1 MAIPS
6 AGSALSLSA
15 IQTEFGGSNPISM
28 SEYYAGGSNVPSG
41 TTGDAGNIPS
51 SGAIAVSQF
60 YGSSNRIA
68 IALTISST
76 TQSYNIY
83 SNRGG
88 TYSAGNSDVTLTVQ
102 AIVGS
107 TGASGLDT
115 GSQWTSGDTIKII
128 NNSQIVGKGNAGGAG
143 GARSGAGSAGTAGQA
158 AINLGYPV
166 TIQNNGGFIRGG
178 GGGGGGG
185 AGGSFTQPGGGQKGQ
200 TPTTVQYGGG
210 GGGGGAG
217 GSFTQPGQ
225 GGKGQTPTTVQFGG
239 GGGGGG
245 AGQQGGAG
253 GAAGQT
259 NSQTG
264 ATAAAGAAGSI
275 SGAGAGGDG
284 SAQGQGDDGG
294 GSGGHFGNAGAA
306 GQNSNQASGGGGGA
320 AGKGINLNGNQVT
333 WEDGQS
339 NVQGAVS

>member
-51 SGAIAVSQF
+51 SGAIAVSQL
-60 YGSSNRIA
+60 YGSSNRVA

-107 TGASGLDT
+107 TGASALDT

-143 GARSGAGSAGTAGQA
+143 GARSGAGSAGTAGQPA
-158 AINLGYPV
+158 LNLGYPV
-166 TIQNNGGFIRGG
+166 TIQNNGGFIR
-178 GGGGGGG
+178 
-185 AGGSFTQPGGGQKGQ
+185 
-200 TPTTVQYGGG
+200 
-210 GGGGGAG
+210 
-217 GSFTQPGQ
+217 
-225 GGKGQTPTTVQFGG
+225 
-239 GGGGGG
+239 GGGG

-264 ATAAAGAAGSI
+264 ATAAAGQAGSI

-284 SAQGQGDDGG
+284 SAQGSGDDGG

-333 WEDGQS
+333 YEDGQG
-339 NVQGAVS
+339 NIQGAVS

>member
-15 IQTEFGGSNPISM
+15 IQTEFGGSNPIAL
-28 SEYYAGGSNVPSG
+28 SEYYAGGDNVPSG
-41 TTGDAGNIPS
+41 TSGDAGSIPS

-60 YGSSNRIA
+60 YGSTNRVA

-107 TGASGLDT
+107 TGASALDT

-185 AGGSFTQPGGGQKGQ
+185 AGGSFTQPGGGSKGQ
-200 TPTTVQYGGG
+200 VPTTVQY
-210 GGGGGAG
+210 
-217 GSFTQPGQ
+217 
-225 GGKGQTPTTVQFGG
+225 GG

-259 NSQTG
+259 NSQSG
-264 ATAAAGAAGSI
+264 ATAAAGQAGSI

-284 SAQGQGDDGG
+284 SAQGSGSDGG

-333 WEDGQS
+333 YEDGQG
-339 NVQGAVS
+339 NIQGAVS

>member
-143 GARSGAGSAGTAGQA
+143 GARSGAGSAGTAGQPA
-158 AINLGYPV
+158 LNLGYPV

-200 TPTTVQYGGG
+200 TPTTVQ
-210 GGGGGAG
+210 
-217 GSFTQPGQ
+217 
-225 GGKGQTPTTVQFGG
+225 FGG

-259 NSQTG
+259 NSSTG

-284 SAQGQGDDGG
+284 SAQGSGSDGG

-306 GQNSNQASGGGGGA
+306 GQSSNQASGGGGGA

>member
-6 AGSALSLSA
+6 SGPLALSA

-41 TTGDAGNIPS
+41 TTGDSGSIPS
-51 SGAIAVSQF
+51 SGAIAVGQF
-60 YGSSNRIA
+60 YGSTNRVA

-76 TQSYNIY
+76 TQNYNIY
-83 SNRGG
+83 ANRGG

-143 GARSGAGSAGTAGQA
+143 GARSGGGSAGTAGQP

-185 AGGSFTQPGGGQKGQ
+185 AGGS
-200 TPTTVQYGGG
+200 Y
-210 GGGGGAG
+210 
-217 GSFTQPGQ
+217 TQPGQ
-225 GGKGQTPTTVQFGG
+225 GGKGQSPVTVQFGG

-253 GAAGQT
+253 GAAGGT
-259 NSQTG
+259 NSQSG
-264 ATAAAGAAGSI
+264 ATSQAGGAGSI
-275 SGAGAGGDG
+275 SGAGAGGNG
-284 SAQGQGDDGG
+284 SAGAQGSDGG

-306 GQNSNQASGGGGGA
+306 GQNSNQASGGAGGA
-320 AGKGINLNGNQVT
+320 AGKGINLNGNQLT
-333 WEDGQS
+333 WEDGQG

>member
-41 TTGDAGNIPS
+41 TTGDAGSIPS

-60 YGSSNRIA
+60 YGSSNRVA

-115 GSQWTSGDTIKII
+115 GNQWTSGDTIKII

-143 GARSGAGSAGTAGQA
+143 GARSGAGSAGTAGQP

-217 GSFTQPGQ
+217 
-225 GGKGQTPTTVQFGG
+225 
-239 GGGGGG
+239 
-245 AGQQGGAG
+245 QQGGAG
-253 GAAGQT
+253 GAAGQS
-259 NSQTG
+259 NGQTG
-264 ATAAAGAAGSI
+264 ALAQAGQAGSI

-284 SAQGQGDDGG
+284 SAQGQGSDGG
-294 GSGGHFGNAGAA
+294 GSGGGFGAAGQA

-320 AGKGINLNGNQVT
+320 AGKAINLNSNQVT

>member
-6 AGSALSLSA
+6 SGSLALSA

-41 TTGDAGNIPS
+41 TTGDSGSIPS
-51 SGAIAVSQF
+51 SGAVAISQF
-60 YGSSNRIA
+60 YGSTNRVA

-76 TQSYNIY
+76 TQNYNIY
-83 SNRGG
+83 NNRGG
-88 TYSAGNSDVTLTVQ
+88 SYSAGNSDVTLTVQ

-107 TGASGLDT
+107 TGSAGLTT
-115 GSQWTSGDTIKII
+115 GSGWTSGDTIKII
-128 NNSQIVGKGNAGGAG
+128 NNNQIVGKGRNGGAG
-143 GARSGAGSAGTAGQA
+143 GARSGAGGGGQAGQP
-158 AINLGYPV
+158 AISLSYPV

-185 AGGSFTQPGGGQKGQ
+185 AGGS
-200 TPTTVQYGGG
+200 Y
-210 GGGGGAG
+210 
-217 GSFTQPGQ
+217 TQPGQ

-253 GAAGQT
+253 GAAGGT
-259 NSQTG
+259 NSQSG
-264 ATAAAGAAGSI
+264 ATSQAGGAGSI
-275 SGAGAGGDG
+275 SGAGGGGNG
-284 SAQGQGDDGG
+284 SAGSQGTDGG
-294 GSGGHFGNAGAA
+294 GSGGHFGNAGAS
-306 GQNSNQASGGGGGA
+306 GQNSNQASGGSGGA